1 MSRIKETFI
10 KLKQTGRKALVP
22 FVTVGDPDLDET
34 VAIIRTLEAAGADL
48 IELGIPFSDPAAD
61 GPTIQASSLRALK
74 QGTTLAAVLDVV
86 RRVRLQSEI
95 PLVLMGYYNPV
106 LRYGNERFA
115 RDAAAAGVDGMLVV
129 DLPPEE
135 ASELQQYLRP
145 VGIDLITLLAPTT
158 PPERKAVLA
167 HAAEGYIYYVSM
179 TGITGTQAVNA
190 AGIEAEVRALRDI
203 SPVPVAVG
211 FGITTATDAREIARF
226 ADAVVV
232 GSALVKIIETATS
245 ADRLQQVEKL
255 VCSLREGIDQVSI

>member
-1 MSRIKETFI
+1 MNRIEETFA
-10 KLKQTGRKALVP
+10 KLRQMGRKALVP

-34 VAIIRTLEAAGADL
+34 VAIVRTLEAAGADL

-86 RRVRLQSEI
+86 RLIRLESEI

-115 RDAAAAGVDGMLVV
+115 RDAAAAGVDGLLIV

-135 ASELQQYLRP
+135 AAELQQYLRP
-145 VGIDLITLLAPTT
+145 AGIDLITLLAPTT
-158 PPERKAVLA
+158 PPERKAALA

-179 TGITGTQAVNA
+179 TGITGTQAINA
-190 AGIEAEVRALRDI
+190 ASIEAEVIALREV
-203 SPVPVAVG
+203 SSVPVAVG
-211 FGITTATDAREIARF
+211 FGITTASDACAIARF

-232 GSALVKIIETATS
+232 GSALVKVIETAAP
-245 ADRLQQVEKL
+245 ADRLQQVGEL
-255 VCSLREGIDQVSI
+255 VRSLRDGVNQAAS

>member
-1 MSRIKETFI
+1 MSRIKETFV
-10 KLKQTGRKALVP
+10 KLKQARRKALVP

-34 VAIIRTLEAAGADL
+34 VAIIRTLEVAGADL
-48 IELGIPFSDPAAD
+48 VELGIPFSDPAAD

-74 QGTTLAAVLDVV
+74 QGTTLSAVLDVV
-86 RRVRLQSEI
+86 RRVRLDSEI

-115 RDAAAAGVDGMLVV
+115 RDAAAAGVDGLLMV

-135 ASELQQYLRP
+135 AAELQQYLQP

-158 PPERKAVLA
+158 PPERKAALA
-167 HAAEGYIYYVSM
+167 HAAEGYLYYVSM
-179 TGITGTQAVNA
+179 TGITGTQAVDA
-190 AGIEAEVRALRDI
+190 ASIETEVRALREV

-211 FGITTATDAREIARF
+211 FGITTSADACAVACF

-232 GSALVKIIETATS
+232 GSALVKVIETSTS
-245 ADRLQQVEKL
+245 ADRLQRVEAL
-255 VCSLREGIDQVSI
+255 VRSLREGVDQAVN